1 MLEAGLILSRF
12 LHYLVLLVL
21 FGISLFPLYVYRRGH
36 PEPLQLAR
44 GRWTLLL
51 AGTIVALLSGTL
63 WLMFTVAN
71 MAGAFTAL
79 ADLHTLGLVLRDTDV
94 GHIWVVQIAILG
106 LIGVRWRSTDNDH
119 RPRYTVLLAGLL
131 LASLAGVGHSRQNQ
145 GIEEFIH
152 VGADVTHLLAAG
164 AWLGGLLMLA
174 WVLPASNSRL
184 DTGQDL
190 GDILLRFS
198 GMGYLAVAGLLASG
212 VIKSWFLVGSF
223 AGLTGTLYGQL
234 LLVKLSL
241 FAGMLSLA
249 AMNRFW
255 LVPSLRRQNGQQ
267 CSTLIR
273 LRHQVFG
280 EVTLGLLVVMT
291 VSALGTM
298 EPAASQMSPRNAL
311 SLVIGNSIQQR
322 RLLIRIE
329 TADEL
334 DPRLALSEKCNS
346 IDIGLRLAFSRV
358 SLGSA
363 IRLRAD

>member
-1 MLEAGLILSRF
+1 MMLEAGLILSRF

-21 FGISLFPLYVYRRGH
+21 FGISLFPLYVYRQGH
-36 PEPLQLAR
+36 PEPLGLAR
-44 GRWTLLL
+44 WRWTLLL
-51 AGTIVALLSGTL
+51 AGTIVALLTGTL

-79 ADLHTLGLVLRDTDV
+79 ADPHTLWLVLRDTDV
-94 GHIWVVQIAILG
+94 GHTWLVQLAICGAILG
-106 LIGVRWRSTDNDH
+106 LIGVRWRSTNHDH
-119 RPRYTVLLAGLL
+119 RPRFTVLLAGLL
-131 LASLAGVGHSRQNQ
+131 LASLAGIGHSRQNQ

-174 WVLPASNSRL
+174 CVLSASTSPI

-249 AMNRFW
+249 AINRFW
-255 LVPSLRRQNGQQ
+255 LVPSLRRTNRQQ
-267 CSTLIR
+267 RTTLIR

-280 EVTLGLLVVMT
+280 EEMLGLLVVMI

-298 EPAASQMSPRNAL
+298 EPAVSQMSP
-311 SLVIGNSIQQR
+311 
-322 RLLIRIE
+322 
-329 TADEL
+329 
-334 DPRLALSEKCNS
+334 
-346 IDIGLRLAFSRV
+346 
-358 SLGSA
+358 
-363 IRLRAD
+363 

>member
-1 MLEAGLILSRF
+1 MMLEAGLILSRF

-63 WLMFTVAN
+63 WLMFIVAN

-94 GHIWVVQIAILG
+94 GHIWVVQVAMCSAILG

-298 EPAASQMSPRNAL
+298 EPAVSQMSPRNAL

-334 DPRLALSEKCNS
+334 DPRLAL
-346 IDIGLRLAFSRV
+346 R
-358 SLGSA
+358 
-363 IRLRAD
+363 

>member
-1 MLEAGLILSRF
+1 MLEVGLILSRF

-36 PEPLQLAR
+36 PEPLRLAR
-44 GRWTLLL
+44 WRWTLLL
-51 AGTIVALLSGTL
+51 AGTIVALLTGTL

-79 ADLHTLGLVLRDTDV
+79 ADPHTLWLVLRDTDV
-94 GHIWVVQIAILG
+94 GHTWVVQLAMCSAILG
-106 LIGVRWRSTDNDH
+106 LIEVRWRSTDNGH
-119 RPRYTVLLAGLL
+119 RLRYTVLLAGLL
-131 LASLAGVGHSRQNQ
+131 LASLAGIGHSRQNQ

-174 WVLPASNSRL
+174 CVLSASNSCL
-184 DTGQDL
+184 DTGQHL
-190 GDILLRFS
+190 GDILLGFS

-223 AGLTGTLYGQL
+223 TGLTGTLYGQL

-249 AMNRFW
+249 AINRFW
-255 LVPSLRRQNGQQ
+255 LVPSLRRNQQ
-267 CSTLIR
+267 RTTLIR

-280 EVTLGLLVVMT
+280 EGALGILVVMT

-298 EPAASQMSPRNAL
+298 EPAASQMSP
-311 SLVIGNSIQQR
+311 
-322 RLLIRIE
+322 
-329 TADEL
+329 
-334 DPRLALSEKCNS
+334 
-346 IDIGLRLAFSRV
+346 
-358 SLGSA
+358 
-363 IRLRAD
+363 